1 VLFIGDLTTNVS
13 GHMALP
19 PYYENLG
26 DERRSV
32 RKLFGR
38 SFEKVALPPTRVL
51 TPRPSRG

>member
-1 VLFIGDLTTNVS
+1 MGDLTTNVS